1 MLDLLKGGEL
11 LQRIRKKKHFT
22 ENEASEIMR
31 KLVSA
36 VHYMHQRGV
45 VHRDLKP
52 EVSLIKSPKLI
63 GNTQKL
69 TILVHFRYWSSWVS
83 VRFYKSIFYSKSKIV
98 FNFAESSIRRRV

>member
-1 MLDLLKGGEL
+1 MCVCVHVCFQGPYLCIKQHLNVLFFQLHSYLVMDLLKGGEL

-52 EVSLIKSPKLI
+52 EVGLISLLI
-63 GNTQKL
+63 SC
-69 TILVHFRYWSSWVS
+69 R
-83 VRFYKSIFYSKSKIV
+83 
-98 FNFAESSIRRRV
+98 